1 MKKISFIICITLL
14 SFNLVGQSQRNGFS
28 YQALITTPLNNN
40 DFGIN
45 LPGVDKEVISYRN
58 KDICLRFTFLNS
70 SQNVEYLEIQNTRTD
85 DYGMVNL
92 VIGTGSPQNGYS
104 WDNIYWGAESKSLK
118 VEVDYGSEF
127 QSNCEN
133 FVELSLQELTAV
145 PYAMYAPGL
154 IGPIGPEGPQG
165 PAGADSSVPGP
176 QGPKGDIGPIGPEG
190 PQGPA
195 GADSSVP
202 GPQGPKGDIGPI
214 GPEGPQ
220 GPAGADSSVPGPQG
234 PQGEKGDQGEPG
246 ITGPQGAPGSKGDKG
261 DTGAQGI
268 SVTLKG
274 TKATIADLPISG
286 SAGDGWIVTAGDGET
301 HADGSL
307 WFWNITDGKW
317 DDIGP
322 IVGPQGDQ
330 GPEGQTGSTGPQ
342 GIQGISG
349 NEGPQGSQGLKGDK
363 GDTGDQ
369 GPQGEIGPVGPTGPQ
384 GLQGATGPQGL
395 KGDKGD
401 TGDQGPQGEIGPV
414 GPTGPQGLQGATGPQ
429 GLKGDKGDTGDQ
441 GPQGEI
447 GPAGPTG
454 PQGLKGDTGNEG
466 PQGNPG
472 NNGNGI
478 VSATNNGD
486 GTFTLNFDDG
496 TTFTSDDL
504 TGPLANVV
512 EDTTPQLGGDLDTN
526 GNNINFGD
534 TDAAQFG
541 NDANLLKIFH
551 NGNHGLVRDVSD
563 GNLYLQS
570 DNNVILSSDSGV
582 KIMVKGIAGGATELY
597 HNNVKKFETTTVGV
611 SIFDEANIEGS
622 TPHLTLK
629 RTDNANVP
637 TLRFKGSSGS
647 EGANISFDGINGSP
661 NELVFK
667 TYDGSTLEERFRVTT
682 TGATVSGNL
691 SASGNITSTGGAL
704 SGFDAVIDVKAP
716 DGTGATMDFFSPND
730 NGKVLSYDY
739 NSDLTLQ
746 INDGLGEGFNCLIVQ
761 KGVGKI
767 IFEAMPGANVV
778 LINRQGHNKTA
789 GQYAVVSI
797 INIGKDGNN
806 NDLILIGGDTGL

>member
-1 MKKISFIICITLL
+1 MKKIFFIICITLL

-92 VIGTGSPQNGYS
+92 VIGTGSPQYGYS
-104 WDNIYWGAESKSLK
+104 WDNISWGAESKSLK
-118 VEVDYGSEF
+118 VEVDYGSES
-127 QSNCEN
+127 QINCDN

-176 QGPKGDIGPIGPEG
+176 QGPKGDIGPT
-190 PQGPA
+190 
-195 GADSSVP
+195 
-202 GPQGPKGDIGPI
+202 

-246 ITGPQGAPGSKGDKG
+246 ITGAQGAPGSKGDKG

-286 SAGDGWIVTAGDGET
+286 SAGDGWIVTTGDGGI

-349 NEGPQGSQGLKGDK
+349 NEGPQG
-363 GDTGDQ
+363 
-369 GPQGEIGPVGPTGPQ
+369 
-384 GLQGATGPQGL
+384 
-395 KGDKGD
+395 
-401 TGDQGPQGEIGPV
+401 
-414 GPTGPQGLQGATGPQ
+414 PQ

-466 PQGNPG
+466 PQGIPG

-478 VSATNNGD
+478 ASATNNGD

-496 TTFTSDDL
+496 TTFTTDDL

-637 TLRFKGSSGS
+637 TIRFKGSADSI
-647 EGANISFDGINGSP
+647 GASISFDGTTNGTA
-661 NELVFK
+661 NELIFK
-667 TYDGSTLEERFRVTT
+667 TYDNTTLAERFRVTT
-682 TGATVSGNL
+682 SGATVSGNL
-691 SASGNITSTGGAL
+691 SASGNLTSSGGAL
-704 SGFDAVIDVKAP
+704 SGFDAVIDLKEP
-716 DGTGATMDFFSPND
+716 DITGAAMDFISPND

-739 NSDLTLQ
+739 NFDLSLQ

>member
-1 MKKISFIICITLL
+1 MKKIFLLLCLSLL
-14 SFNLVGQSQRNGFS
+14 SFNLIGQGQRNGFS

-40 DFGIN
+40 DVGIN
-45 LPGVDKEVISYRN
+45 LPGVDKKVTAYRN
-58 KDICLRFTFLNS
+58 KDICLRFTFLDS
-70 SQNVEYLEIQNTRTD
+70 SQNVEYSEIQNTRTD

-92 VIGTGSPQNGYS
+92 VIGTGSPEIGYS
-104 WDNIYWGAESKSLK
+104 WDNIPWGADSKSLK
-118 VEVDYGSEF
+118 VEVDYGSES
-127 QSNCEN
+127 QTNCEN

-154 IGPIGPEGPQG
+154 IGPTGPEGPQG

-176 QGPKGDIGPIGPEG
+176 QGPKGDIGPTGPEG

-202 GPQGPKGDIGPI
+202 GPQGPKGDIGPT

-220 GPAGADSSVPGPQG
+220 GPAGADSSVPGPRGIQG
-234 PQGEKGDQGEPG
+234 QKGDQGESGPE
-246 ITGPQGAPGSKGDKG
+246 GPQGAPGSKGDKG
-261 DTGAQGI
+261 DTGAQGVSI
-268 SVTLKG
+268 TLKG

-286 SAGDGWIVTAGDGET
+286 SAGDGWIVTTGDGGI

-317 DDIGP
+317 DDIGA

-330 GPEGQTGSTGPQ
+330 GPQGQTGSTGPQ
-342 GIQGISG
+342 GQQGIPGNDGATGPSG
-349 NEGPQGSQGLKGDK
+349 NDGADGQDGAPGPK
-363 GDTGDQ
+363 GDQ
-369 GPQGEIGPVGPTGPQ
+369 GPQGQTGSTGPQ
-384 GLQGATGPQGL
+384 GQQGIPGNDGATGPSGNDGAPGP
-395 KGDKGD
+395 KGDDGD
-401 TGDQGPQGEIGPV
+401 SAYEIWISHGNTGTEQDYI
-414 GPTGPQGLQGATGPQ
+414 
-429 GLKGDKGDTGDQ
+429 
-441 GPQGEI
+441 
-447 GPAGPTG
+447 
-454 PQGLKGDTGNEG
+454 N
-466 PQGNPG
+466 
-472 NNGNGI
+472 
-478 VSATNNGD
+478 S
-486 GTFTLNFDDG
+486 F
-496 TTFTSDDL
+496 
-504 TGPLANVV
+504 LANVV
-512 EDTTPQLGGDLDTN
+512 EDTIPQLGGDLDTN

-582 KIMVKGIAGGATELY
+582 KKMVKGIAGGATELY
-597 HNNVKKFETTTVGV
+597 HNDVKKFETTTGGV
-611 SIFDEANIEGS
+611 SIFDEAILEGS
-622 TPHLTLK
+622 TPHLTLR

-637 TLRFKGSSGS
+637 TLRFKGSLGT
-647 EGANISFDGINGSP
+647 EGANIGFDGTNGSP
-661 NELVFK
+661 NELIFK
-667 TYDGSTLEERFRVTT
+667 THDGSTLAERFRVTT
-682 TGATVSGNL
+682 SGATVSGNL

-704 SGFDAVIDVKAP
+704 SGFDAVIGEKVP
-716 DGTGATMDFFSPND
+716 DGTGATDFISPDD

-739 NSDLTLQ
+739 NFDLTLY
-746 INDGLGEGFNCLIVQ
+746 INDGLGGGFNCLIVQ

-767 IFEAMPGANVV
+767 IFEAMPDKNVV

-797 INIGKDGNN
+797 INIGTDGNGD
-806 NDLILIGGDTGL
+806 DLILIGGDTGI